1 MKTILSSNVVH
12 LENDVNTLGEEY
24 DRRLDEV
31 FPPLTDA
38 ELDEMEREYVRKR
51 AYKLEQA

>member
-24 DRRLDEV
+24 GLWLDEV

-51 AYKLEQA
+51 A

>member
-24 DRRLDEV
+24 GLWLDEV